1 LKAQK
6 LKELLAAGA
15 SAVPLAEITIA
26 PAEYEKYLTLAYK
39 AGDFPKPRTALGV
52 LKTLPPPEMEK
63 KKKKKIGFATP
74 SRITDGDLGQ
84 WPQTAP

>member
-26 PAEYEKYLTLAYK
+26 PANMKNT
-39 AGDFPKPRTALGV
+39 
-52 LKTLPPPEMEK
+52 
-63 KKKKKIGFATP
+63 
-74 SRITDGDLGQ
+74 
-84 WPQTAP
+84 